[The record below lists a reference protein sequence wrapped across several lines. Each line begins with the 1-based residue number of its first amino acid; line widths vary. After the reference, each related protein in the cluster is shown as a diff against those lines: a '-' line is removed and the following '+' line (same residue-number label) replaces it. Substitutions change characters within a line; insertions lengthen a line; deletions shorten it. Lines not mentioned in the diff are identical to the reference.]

1 MLDLTRHPRPPPAPP
16 AGADDPA
23 RRLPARRALAP
34 DRLGARAAALGRVRG
49 PLSYYVAL
57 RSRHGRCRRLRG
69 RASWRLPAPRT
80 ARAWPPPDERAV
92 GWVTFQGKLA
102 RERVATWCWWE
113 CGVGW
118 GQLPAP
124 PTPATYQ
131 ALPVPAAPLQ
141 IPRSPQ
147 RPSPLRFALL
157 LLAPLPPSSPRSRPQ
172 LPLHPYQPWHHQ
184 DPRVPYLWRID
195 MIPTSPTI
203 PLVASTQV

>member
-1 MLDLTRHPRPPPAPP
+1 MLRHGAALDLTRHPRPPPAPP
-16 AGADDPA
+16 VGAIDPA
-23 RRLPARRALAP
+23 CPLPVRGALAP
-34 DRLGARAAALGRVRG
+34 DG
-49 PLSYYVAL
+49 PLLSGAFEAVAWPCAAVMDDAVTA
-57 RSRHGRCRRLRG
+57 RKGQ
-69 RASWRLPAPRT
+69 PAPPRPSDGHRQT
-80 ARAWPPPDERAV
+80 SVLTAV
-92 GWVTFQGKLA
+92 GWVTSQGELA
-102 RERVATWCWWE
+102 RRRVATWCWWE

-203 PLVASTQV
+203 PLAASTQV

>member
-1 MLDLTRHPRPPPAPP
+1 MRPIGWAHGPLLS
-16 AGADDPA
+16 GAFE
-23 RRLPARRALAP
+23 ALRTTWP
-34 DRLGARAAALGRVRG
+34 CAAATGDAVD
-49 PLSYYVAL
+49 
-57 RSRHGRCRRLRG
+57 CEEG
-69 RASWRLPAPRT
+69 RASRRLPAPRT

-124 PTPATYQ
+124 PTPAPYQ

-184 DPRVPYLWRID
+184 DSRVPYLWRID

-203 PLVASTQV
+203 PLAASTQV